1 MRPPLTYGLTFAAA
15 LASTCMLVACGKPPG
30 GAPPAPGTPQVGV
43 VTVQPQR
50 VALTTELPGR
60 TAPFLIADVRP
71 QVGGIVKARKFR
83 EGSDVKAGEALYQ
96 IDPATYKATYDSN
109 VAALAKVQASLV
121 TTRLKADRYKELVAI
136 KAVSQQDYDDAA
148 AALQQGEADVAAAR
162 ANVETSR
169 INLAYSRIDAPISGR
184 IGKSSVTPGALV
196 TASQSTAL
204 ATIQQL
210 DPIYV
215 DVNQPSAA
223 MLRLKQA
230 MARGDLEKSGA
241 NAARVRL
248 LLEDGSTYPLE
259 GKLEFS
265 DVTVDQNTGA
275 ITLRAVFP
283 NPNADLLPGMYVRAV
298 LQEGVKEQALLV
310 PQQAVS
316 RDGAGKPT
324 AYVVDAGHK
333 LQQRALETDRAIGD
347 QWLVRSGLQAGD
359 QLVVDGQQ
367 SAAPGVQ
374 VKTVPWTPK
383 PKAQAQAQ
391 PQPEAKA
398 GTETAKAAQA
408 APAGAAN

>member
-15 LASTCMLVACGKPPG
+15 VVSTLMLVACGKPPG
-30 GAPPAPGTPQVGV
+30 GPPPAAGTPEVGI

-50 VALTTELPGR
+50 VAITTELPGR
-60 TAPFLIADVRP
+60 TVPFLIADVRP
-71 QVGGIVKARKFR
+71 QVGGIVKSRKFR

-109 VAALAKVQASLV
+109 VAALAKAEASLG
-121 TTRLKADRYKELVAI
+121 TTRLKAERYKELVAI

-148 AALQQGEADVAAAR
+148 ASLRQGEADVAAAR

-169 INLAYSRIDAPISGR
+169 INLAYARIDAPISGR

-196 TASQSTAL
+196 TASQSSAL

-215 DVNQPSAA
+215 DVTQPSAA
-223 MLRLKQA
+223 MLQLRQA
-230 MARGDLEKSGA
+230 MARGDLQKSGA
-241 NAARVRL
+241 NAAKVRL
-248 LLEDGSTYPLE
+248 QLEDGSTYALE

-283 NPNADLLPGMYVRAV
+283 NPDAILLPGMYVRAV
-298 LQEGVKEQALLV
+298 LQEGEKEQALLV

-324 AYVVDAGHK
+324 AYVVDSQNK
-333 LQQRALETDRAIGD
+333 LQRRALETERAIGD

-359 QLVVDGQQ
+359 KLVVDGQQ
-367 SAAPGVQ
+367 RAAPGVA
-374 VKTVPWTPK
+374 VKTVQWSPK
-383 PKAQAQAQ
+383 PKT
-391 PQPEAKA
+391 
-398 GTETAKAAQA
+398 GTDTASA
-408 APAGAAN
+408 APAGHAGAAN

>member
-1 MRPPLTYGLTFAAA
+1 MRPPFTYGLTFAAA

-30 GAPPAPGTPQVGV
+30 GPPPAPGTPEVGV

-50 VALTTELPGR
+50 IAITTELPGR
-60 TAPFLIADVRP
+60 TVPFLIADVRP

-83 EGSDVKAGEALYQ
+83 EGSDVKAGEALYE

-121 TTRLKADRYKELVAI
+121 TTRLKAERYKELVAI

-148 AALQQGEADVAAAR
+148 ASLQQGEADVAAAK

-169 INLAYSRIDAPISGR
+169 INLAYARIDAPISGR
-184 IGKSSVTPGALV
+184 IGKSTVTPGALV

-215 DVNQPSAA
+215 DVTQPSAA
-223 MLRLKQA
+223 MLQLKQA
-230 MARGDLEKSGA
+230 MARGDLQKSGA
-241 NAARVRL
+241 NAARVQL
-248 LLEDGSTYPLE
+248 MLEDGSTYPLE

-298 LQEGVKEQALLV
+298 LQEGVKEQALMV

-316 RDGAGKPT
+316 RDGAGKPV
-324 AYVVDAGHK
+324 AYVVDAQHK
-333 LQQRALETDRAIGD
+333 LQRRALETERAIGD

-359 QLVVDGQQ
+359 KLVVDGQQ
-367 SAAPGVQ
+367 RAAQGVE
-374 VKTVPWTPK
+374 VKTMQWTPK
-383 PKAQAQAQ
+383 PKAA
-391 PQPEAKA
+391 
-398 GTETAKAAQA
+398 TETAKAA
-408 APAGAAN
+408 PSGSGSTAN

>member
-1 MRPPLTYGLTFAAA
+1 MRPPLTYGLTFLTAVM
-15 LASTCMLVACGKPPG
+15 STCMLVACGKPPG
-30 GAPPAPGTPQVGV
+30 GPPPAADTPEVGV

-50 VALTTELPGR
+50 VAITTELPGR
-60 TAPFLIADVRP
+60 TVPFLIADVRP
-71 QVGGIVKARKFR
+71 QVGGIVKTRQFR

-109 VAALAKVQASLV
+109 LAALAKAQASLV
-121 TTRLKADRYKELVAI
+121 TTRLKAERYKELVAI

-148 AALQQGEADVAAAR
+148 ASLQQGEADVASAK

-169 INLAYSRIDAPISGR
+169 INLAYARIDAPISGR

-215 DVNQPSAA
+215 DVTQPSAA
-223 MLRLKQA
+223 MLQLKQA
-230 MARGDLEKSGA
+230 MARGDLQKSGA
-241 NAARVRL
+241 NAAKVRL

-283 NPNADLLPGMYVRAV
+283 NPDADLLPGMYVRAV
-298 LQEGVKEQALLV
+298 LQEGVKDQALMV

-316 RDGAGKPT
+316 RDGAGKPV
-324 AYVVDAGHK
+324 AYVVDAQHK
-333 LQQRALETDRAIGD
+333 LQRRALETERAIGD
-347 QWLVRSGLQAGD
+347 QWLVRSGLKAGD

-367 SAAPGVQ
+367 RAAPGVE
-374 VKTVPWTPK
+374 VKTVQWNPK
-383 PKAQAQAQ
+383 SVP
-391 PQPEAKA
+391 
-398 GTETAKAAQA
+398 GTETAKAAPSE
-408 APAGAAN
+408 PAGAAN

>member
-1 MRPPLTYGLTFAAA
+1 MRPPLTYSLTFVAA

-30 GAPPAPGTPQVGV
+30 GPPPAPGTPEVGI
-43 VTVQPQR
+43 VTVQPQS
-50 VALTTELPGR
+50 VAITTELPGR
-60 TAPFLIADVRP
+60 TSPFLIADVRP
-71 QVGGIVKARKFR
+71 QVGGIVQARKFR

-109 VAALAKVQASLV
+109 LAALAKAQASLR
-121 TTRLKADRYKELVAI
+121 TTRLKAERYKELVAI

-148 AALQQGEADVAAAR
+148 ASLQQGEADVASAK

-169 INLAYSRIDAPISGR
+169 INLAYARIEAPISGR

-215 DVNQPSAA
+215 DVTQSSAA
-223 MLRLKQA
+223 MLQLKQA
-230 MARGDLEKSGA
+230 MARGDLQKSGT
-241 NAARVRL
+241 NAAKVKL
-248 LLEDGSTYPLE
+248 LLEDGSAYPLE

-283 NPNADLLPGMYVRAV
+283 NPKADLLPGMYVRAV

-316 RDGAGKPT
+316 RDSTGKPL
-324 AYVVDAGHK
+324 AYVVDAQHK
-333 LQQRALETDRAIGD
+333 LQRRALETERAIGD

-359 QLVVDGQQ
+359 KLVVDGQQ
-367 SAAPGVQ
+367 QAASGVE
-374 VKTVPWTPK
+374 VKTVQWSPRP
-383 PKAQAQAQ
+383 
-391 PQPEAKA
+391 KA
-398 GTETAKAAQA
+398 GTATAKTANAE
-408 APAGAAN
+408 PGSAAN